1 MRSDVLFLNR
11 NTHQLFLQPLPPQPL
26 SSSNP
31 SLNPIN
37 LSNGLDP
44 QISVCSQC
52 SQNKMRV
59 DMCWAY
65 LGKTETE
72 CLRPLAVFFLR
83 CTVVIQSIRSQVQH
97 MHQKMIMEADHIE
110 VLLVILFTKYNIATY
125 FEFWIARGGTARKF
139 EDTFPNKGRRS
150 DDPRKTRNCSR
161 PKRSNGSLDAL
172 LQGWTP

>member
-1 MRSDVLFLNR
+1 MSSDVLFLNR

-44 QISVCSQC
+44 QISVCSQ
-52 SQNKMRV
+52 NKMRV

-72 CLRPLAVFFLR
+72 CLRPLAVFFCAVLWSCIRKWSWKLTTLKSSLR
-83 CTVVIQSIRSQVQH
+83 YFSQDTILLHILNSESQEGEPPENSKTLSQISGDAATTQRKLGIVLDRKGAMAVW
-97 MHQKMIMEADHIE
+97 MH
-110 VLLVILFTKYNIATY
+110 FC
-125 FEFWIARGGTARKF
+125 
-139 EDTFPNKGRRS
+139 KGEH
-150 DDPRKTRNCSR
+150 
-161 PKRSNGSLDAL
+161 PKH
-172 LQGWTP
+172 

>member
-1 MRSDVLFLNR
+1 MSSDVLFLNR

-72 CLRPLAVFFLR
+72 CLRPLAVFFCAVLWSYR
-83 CTVVIQSIRSQVQH
+83 ALDHKSSTCIRKWSWKLTTLKSSLWYFSQN
-97 MHQKMIMEADHIE
+97 IILLHILNSE
-110 VLLVILFTKYNIATY
+110 SQEGEPPENSK
-125 FEFWIARGGTARKF
+125 R
-139 EDTFPNKGRRS
+139 
-150 DDPRKTRNCSR
+150 R
-161 PKRSNGSLDAL
+161 PKEN
-172 LQGWTP
+172 